1 MKTLKKIK
9 LILRDFYRKDIDLSM
24 QNRLKNHKFSI
35 ISQNCIGGILYHELN
50 QQFLSPTINLW
61 MSSSDFIKFCKDLKK
76 NLEVDLIE
84 LKDSSKNYPIGKLG
98 DIIINFTHYDSF
110 EEAKKKWDERK
121 NRINYENLF
130 FIMVEK
136 DGCRKKEIEDFA
148 NLPYEHKMVLTC
160 NNYDNITCAYYIPN
174 SKNEKG
180 EMIDLTL
187 YLKKF
192 SRKRYMDK
200 IDFVSFING
209 DIYAF

>member
-1 MKTLKKIK
+1 MKIYKKIK
-9 LILRDFYRKDIDLSM
+9 LLLRDFYRKDIDLSM
-24 QNRLKNHKFSI
+24 QSKLINKNFSI

-61 MSSSDFIKFCKDLKK
+61 MSSSDFIKFCQDLKK
-76 NLEVDLIE
+76 NLEADLVE
-84 LKDSSKNYPIGKLG
+84 VKDSYKNYPVGRID

-110 EEAKKKWDERK
+110 EEAKKKWNERRD
-121 NRINYENLF
+121 RINYKNLF

-136 DGCRKKEIEDFA
+136 DGCTEKEIEDFS
-148 NLPYEHKMVLTC
+148 NLPYRHKLVLTC
-160 NNYDNITCAYYIPN
+160 NKYKNIACAYYIPN

-187 YLKKF
+187 YLNKF
-192 SRKRYMDK
+192 SRKRHMDR
-200 IDFVSFING
+200 IDFISFING

>member
-1 MKTLKKIK
+1 MKIYKKIK
-9 LILRDFYRKDIDLSM
+9 LLLRDFYRKDIDLSM
-24 QNRLKNHKFSI
+24 QSKLINKNFSI

-61 MSSSDFIKFCKDLKK
+61 MSSSDFVKFCQDLEK
-76 NLEVDLIE
+76 NLEADLVE
-84 LKDSSKNYPIGKLG
+84 VKDSYKNYPVGRID

-110 EEAKKKWDERK
+110 EEAKKKWNE
-121 NRINYENLF
+121 RINYKNLF

-136 DGCRKKEIEDFA
+136 DGCTEKEIEDFS
-148 NLPYEHKMVLTC
+148 NLPYRHKLVLTC
-160 NNYDNITCAYYIPN
+160 NKYKNIACAYYIPN

-187 YLKKF
+187 YLNKF
-192 SRKRYMDK
+192 SRKRHMDR
-200 IDFVSFING
+200 IDFISFING

>member
-1 MKTLKKIK
+1 MKIYKKIK
-9 LILRDFYRKDIDLSM
+9 LLLRDFYRKDIDLSM
-24 QNRLKNHKFSI
+24 QSKLINKNFSI

-61 MSSSDFIKFCKDLKK
+61 MSSSDFIKFCQDLKK
-76 NLEVDLIE
+76 NLEADLVE
-84 LKDSSKNYPIGKLG
+84 VKDSYKNYPVGRID

-110 EEAKKKWDERK
+110 EETKKKWNERRD
-121 NRINYENLF
+121 RINYKNLF

-136 DGCRKKEIEDFA
+136 DGCTEKEIEDFS
-148 NLPYEHKMVLTC
+148 NLPYRHKLVLTC
-160 NNYDNITCAYYIPN
+160 NKYKNIACAYYIPN

-187 YLKKF
+187 YLNKF
-192 SRKRYMDK
+192 SRKRHMDR
-200 IDFVSFING
+200 IDFISFING